1 MTRDNEWLWFDLDG
15 TLVDLYGVE
24 GWLDYLVH
32 SSTVPY
38 EIARPLVSM
47 SLFARRVNELQRRG
61 YKIGIISWA
70 SKDATLDYVQA
81 IEEAKRKWLKKHL
94 PSVNWNEIIVTEYG
108 QNKRAAVP
116 CDGILFDDEVMN
128 RAQWN
133 GASVDAVIMME
144 TLRGLI
150 KYHV

>member
-15 TLVDLYGVE
+15 TIVDFYGVE
-24 GWLDYLVH
+24 GWLDYLIH
-32 SSTVPY
+32 GST
-38 EIARPLVSM
+38 
-47 SLFARRVNELQRRG
+47 
-61 YKIGIISWA
+61 
-70 SKDATLDYVQA
+70 
-81 IEEAKRKWLKKHL
+81 
-94 PSVNWNEIIVTEYG
+94 
-108 QNKRAAVP
+108 VP

-144 TLRGLI
+144 VLKSLI

>member
-1 MTRDNEWLWFDLDG
+1 MTDNKWLWFDLDG
-15 TLVDLYGVE
+15 TIADLYSVE

-32 SSTVPY
+32 GSTVPY
-38 EIARPLVSM
+38 EIARPLVTM

-61 YKIGIISWA
+61 YSIGIISWA
-70 SKDATLDYVQA
+70 SKNATLDYVQA

-116 CDGILFDDEVMN
+116 CGGILFDDEARN
-128 RAQWN
+128 REEWQ
-133 GASVDAVIMME
+133 GASVDAVIMMDVLKE
-144 TLRGLI
+144 LLR
-150 KYHV
+150 YHV

>member
-1 MTRDNEWLWFDLDG
+1 MTDNKWLWFDMDG
-15 TLVDLYGVE
+15 TCVDFYGVE
-24 GWLDYLVH
+24 GWLDYLMQG
-32 SSTVPY
+32 STVPY

-70 SKDATLDYVQA
+70 SKNATLDYVQA

-94 PSVNWNEIIVTEYG
+94 PSVKWNEIIVTEYG

-116 CDGILFDDEVMN
+116 CGGILFDDEIKN
-128 RAQWN
+128 REQWY
-133 GASVDAVIMME
+133 GANVDAVVMMDVLKE
-144 TLRGLI
+144 LI
-150 KYHV
+150 QCHA